1 MASEKDDDKSVSKRS
16 LESLSMYISTAS
28 KMKSVGKVESMPV
41 DWMKDAE
48 KSGED
53 KSEGWKVGGGG
64 AGEGRPDSIDFCEG
78 GGGGRGGKEVKLV
91 LTAFLHS
98 PLPHPVFL
106 PCWQERFRSQSR
118 SNLN

>member
-64 AGEGRPDSIDFCEG
+64 QGRGDRTASTSARGEGEG
-78 GGGGRGGKEVKLV
+78 GGARKL
-91 LTAFLHS
+91 S
-98 PLPHPVFL
+98 
-106 PCWQERFRSQSR
+106 
-118 SNLN
+118 